1 MHLNS
6 EHRPALTV
14 SLRVVKVERNTNP
27 FTNQGIAIFL
37 QLSFAFKRVW
47 RQSLRN
53 VGEGMRSSKSPGL
66 E

>member
-6 EHRPALTV
+6 EHRPAQTV
-14 SLRVVKVERNTNP
+14 SLVAVKTERNTNP
-27 FTNQGIAIFL
+27 LTNQSIAIFL
-37 QLSFAFKRVW
+37 QRSFAFKGVW